1 MPETALKIVQLLFR
15 VRKAFPTFSSRVC
28 VFVYECRDTS
38 VCQPCGPSELRV
50 FSVLIVLNALVS
62 TMSRSLTPVTPATP
76 RTQINVLSSS
86 DPPSRALAA
95 LSLGA
100 GIGDDLLNNM
110 PPVQQHVVHMPQ
122 SP

>member
-1 MPETALKIVQLLFR
+1 
-15 VRKAFPTFSSRVC
+15 
-28 VFVYECRDTS
+28 
-38 VCQPCGPSELRV
+38 
-50 FSVLIVLNALVS
+50 
-62 TMSRSLTPVTPATP
+62 
-76 RTQINVLSSS
+76 LSSS